1 MRPKICGSVG
11 NGRKTYAFG
20 RMGCKI
26 LKVYRDNGLSGA
38 KGDKRRAFDALGR
51 DAAQRKFSD
60 LIYGKVRGRG
70 TERRL
75 DRTRFDRTGSVA
87 R

>member
-38 KGDKRRAFDALGR
+38 KGDKRRGIR
-51 DAAQRKFSD
+51 RSWPRRSAAQVFGLGLWQGRSYGGAARKGDWTAPVS
-60 LIYGKVRGRG
+60 
-70 TERRL
+70 
-75 DRTRFDRTGSVA
+75 TGQVA
-87 R
+87 